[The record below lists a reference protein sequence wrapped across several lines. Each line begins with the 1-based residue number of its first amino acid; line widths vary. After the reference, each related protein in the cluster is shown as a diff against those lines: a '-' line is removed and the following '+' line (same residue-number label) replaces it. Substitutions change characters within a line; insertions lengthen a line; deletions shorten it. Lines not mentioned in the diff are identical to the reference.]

1 MSIVLSVMD
10 IRKVYKTS
18 SGDVP
23 ALNGITCDFEE
34 GKFYAGTSPEDV
46 L

>member
-1 MSIVLSVMD
+1 MTVLSAIDVH
-10 IRKVYKTS
+10 KVYKTS

-34 GKFYAGTSPEDV
+34 GIFCDSFIGG
-46 L
+46 